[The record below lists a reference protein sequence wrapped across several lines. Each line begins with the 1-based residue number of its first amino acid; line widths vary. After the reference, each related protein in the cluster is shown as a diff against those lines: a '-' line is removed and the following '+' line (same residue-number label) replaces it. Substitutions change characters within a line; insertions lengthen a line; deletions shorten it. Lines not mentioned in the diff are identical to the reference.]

1 MGRTLIGIKT
11 VNSTAQLP
19 RKLVVAVGGNAIH
32 PGGITGTVAEQR
44 ALARK
49 TAESLASVLRAVEQ
63 LIITHGN
70 GPVVGKILMRQAL
83 ARGQVAPMT
92 LDVCVAHSQG
102 GIGYLLQQAFEN
114 ELARSCTTQQR
125 AVLSLLTQVE
135 VDAADPAFAEPSKPV
150 GFFFDAE
157 HADELRQTLGWIMRE
172 DAGRGYRHVVPS
184 PDPKRVL
191 ESALI
196 DSLAA
201 AGTIVIAGGGG
212 GIPVLRKP
220 DGSCEGVEAVVDKD
234 LCSALLAVQLQ
245 AEVLLILTAVSR
257 VALHFGTPQQRDLE
271 RIKVGEL
278 INYRDQGHFAAGSMG
293 PKVEAAI
300 RFVQQTGQRAVIA
313 HLHEAEAA
321 LRGEAGTQVVAAS

>member
-1 MGRTLIGIKT
+1 
-11 VNSTAQLP
+11 
-19 RKLVVAVGGNAIH
+19 
-32 PGGITGTVAEQR
+32 
-44 ALARK
+44 
-49 TAESLASVLRAVEQ
+49 
-63 LIITHGN
+63 
-70 GPVVGKILMRQAL
+70 
-83 ARGQVAPMT
+83 
-92 LDVCVAHSQG
+92 
-102 GIGYLLQQAFEN
+102 
-114 ELARSCTTQQR
+114 
-125 AVLSLLTQVE
+125 
-135 VDAADPAFAEPSKPV
+135 
-150 GFFFDAE
+150 
-157 HADELRQTLGWIMRE
+157 
-172 DAGRGYRHVVPS
+172 VPS